1 MLKNYRTKTEKLKQ
15 PDDLKKS
22 DNQQVGYLECIV
34 I

>member
-1 MLKNYRTKTEKLKQ
+1 M

-34 I
+34 IWAADNSVTGEL